1 MKPKLF
7 LQTLSAS
14 KAFRSGLSI
23 AGQIQARQVQAGQL
37 TRSMLWKVAG
47 MAIASSVLLTGSEA
61 LAQVYSLGSQGSDVA
76 AIQSALGIFADGVYG
91 LETEAAVASFQA
103 RNGLQVDGQA
113 GPQTLRALGLGY
125 LVSGGG
131 IGGPSQPLPP
141 GSFLGREAI
150 VRTNSGIGVN
160 VRNRPNG
167 QVVAGIDDGVRVRL
181 SGRQEFSGGLTWVEL
196 AGTGGWIA
204 AEYLVP
210 ANIGGPTDPGGPGFY
225 GGPYRVAIPG
235 SSDELLFQVRRF
247 VRDAYRD
254 SDSLRGPFINAG
266 SFRDYAAA
274 AALNRQLRNEGLDA
288 RVVYD

>member
-7 LQTLSAS
+7 LQTLSAF

-150 VRTNSGIGVN
+150 VRTNSGIGAN

-225 GGPYRVAIPG
+225 RGPYRVAIPG